1 MLYAH
6 SNLCNSTSEENPM
19 LFTLEALQAKHG
31 DSLLLHYGKPNAPKL
46 IVIDGGPAGVY
57 KASLRPRLEEL
68 KESRSPGGPL
78 AIRMLM
84 VSHLDDD
91 HVNGVLAFL
100 DDLVETKDNKEEV
113 PYDVLTLWHN
123 TFDDIIGN
131 ESKELLKALS
141 SAIDSHNSGKAA
153 STDVPISREGTALAA
168 SVTQGRD
175 VRNNANLLSLLIN
188 DPFGTLVAVP
198 AKGKKSVT
206 LGDGLKF
213 TVLGP
218 VKERIEKL
226 QEEWNE
232 VLKKK
237 GLATDKNGKALA
249 AAFVDESVFNLSSI
263 VVLAEAGKKKMLLT
277 GDARGDDVMNALKS
291 SGLLKGGKIHVDLL
305 KLPHHGSDR
314 NVATEFFR
322 TVTADHYVV
331 SADGRFG
338 NPEIS
343 TLQMI
348 SEARGKD
355 KFTIHLT
362 NKESRLDKFFAS
374 EKKKGKKYSVA
385 YRDPKS
391 LSLWVDL
398 GDDPLED

>member
-1 MLYAH
+1 
-6 SNLCNSTSEENPM
+6 M
-19 LFTLEALQAKHG
+19 LFTLEALSAKHG
-31 DSLLLHYGKPNAPKL
+31 DSLLLHYGKPNNPKL

-57 KASLRPRLEEL
+57 RNSLRPRLTEL
-68 KESRSPGGPL
+68 KDSRSPNAAL
-78 AIRMLM
+78 KIRMLM

-91 HVNGVLAFL
+91 HINGVLAFL
-100 DDLVETKDNKEEV
+100 DDLVEQQNNGEEL
-113 PYDVLTLWHN
+113 PFDITTLWHN
-123 TFDDIIGN
+123 SFDDIIGN
-131 ESKELLKALS
+131 ESDELLKALS
-141 SAIDSHNSGKAA
+141 SAINSNSSGKAA
-153 STDVPISREGTALAA
+153 SAGIPLSSAGTALAA
-168 SVTQGRD
+168 SVPQGRE
-175 VRNNANLLSLLIN
+175 VRNNAGLLALSIN

-198 AKGKKSVT
+198 AKGKKTVT
-206 LGDGLKF
+206 IGDGLKF

-218 VKERIEKL
+218 VEERVEKL

-237 GLATDKNGKALA
+237 GLATDAKGKSIA

-263 VVLAEAGKKKMLLT
+263 AVIAEAGKKSMLLT
-277 GDARGDDVMNALKS
+277 GDSRGDDIMNALKS
-291 SGLLKGGKIHVDLL
+291 SGMLKSGNIHVDLL

-322 TVTADHYVV
+322 AITADHYVC
-331 SADGRFG
+331 SADGKFG

-348 SEARGKD
+348 SEARGKE

-362 NKESRLDKFFAS
+362 NQEKRLDKFFAS
-374 EKKKGKKYSVA
+374 EKKKGKKYDVV
-385 YRDPKS
+385 YRDPKA

>member
-1 MLYAH
+1 
-6 SNLCNSTSEENPM
+6 M

-31 DSLLLHYGKPNAPKL
+31 DSLLLHYGKANAPKL

-57 KASLRPRLEEL
+57 KAGLRPRLAEI
-68 KESRSPGGPL
+68 KESRSPDGPL
-78 AIRMLM
+78 SIRMLM

-91 HVNGVLAFL
+91 HINGVLAFL
-100 DDLVETKDNKEEV
+100 DDLVEKKDNNEEL
-113 PYDVLTLWHN
+113 PYDILTLWHN
-123 TFDDIIGN
+123 SFDDIIGN
-131 ESKELLKALS
+131 ESQELLKALRPS
-141 SAIDSHNSGKAA
+141 SSGKAA
-153 STDVPISREGTALAA
+153 SAELPLSREGDALAA
-168 SVTQGRD
+168 SVPQGRD
-175 VRNNANLLSLLIN
+175 VRNNAKQLALGIN

-198 AKGKKSVT
+198 AKGKKTVT
-206 LGDGLKF
+206 IGDGLKF

-232 VLKKK
+232 VLRKK
-237 GLATDKNGKALA
+237 GLATDEKGRSLA

-263 VVLAEAGKKKMLLT
+263 VVLAEAGKKRMLLT
-277 GDARGDDVMNALKS
+277 GDARGDDLMNALKT
-291 SGLLKGGKIHVDLL
+291 SGLLKSGKIHVDLL

-322 TVTADHYVV
+322 AVTADHYVV

-362 NKESRLDKFFAS
+362 NREKRIEKFVAS
-374 EKKKGKKYSVA
+374 EKKKGKKYNVV
-385 YRDPKS
+385 YRDAKS

-398 GDDPLED
+398 GEDPLED

>member
-1 MLYAH
+1 
-6 SNLCNSTSEENPM
+6 M

-31 DSLLLHYGKPNAPKL
+31 DSLLLHYGKPTAPKL
-46 IVIDGGPAGVY
+46 IVIDGGPGGVY
-57 KASLRPRLEEL
+57 KAGLRPRLAEL
-68 KESRSPGGPL
+68 KESRSPDTPL
-78 AIRMLM
+78 TIRMLM

-91 HVNGVLAFL
+91 HINGVLAFL
-100 DDLVETKDNKEEV
+100 DDLVETKENNEEL
-113 PYDVLTLWHN
+113 PYDILTLWHN
-123 TFDDIIGN
+123 SFDDIIGN
-131 ESKELLKALS
+131 ESQELLKALRSNS
-141 SAIDSHNSGKAA
+141 SGRAA
-153 STDVPISREGTALAA
+153 SAGLPLSREGGALAA
-168 SVTQGRD
+168 SVPQGRD
-175 VRNNANLLSLLIN
+175 VRNNAKLLALGIN

-198 AKGKKSVT
+198 AKGKKSIS

-232 VLKKK
+232 VLLKK
-237 GLATDKNGKALA
+237 GLATDKNGNSLA

-263 VVLAEAGKKKMLLT
+263 VVLAEAGKKRMLLT
-277 GDARGDDVMNALKS
+277 GDARGDDLMNALKT
-291 SGLLKGGKIHVDLL
+291 SGLLKSGKFHVDLL

-322 TVTADHYVV
+322 AVTADHYVV

-362 NKESRLDKFFAS
+362 NREKRIDTFFAS
-374 EKKKGKKYSVA
+374 EKKKGKKYKLVF
-385 YRDPKS
+385 RDPKS

>member
-1 MLYAH
+1 
-6 SNLCNSTSEENPM
+6 M

-31 DSLLLHYGKPNAPKL
+31 DSLLLHYGKPKAPKL

-57 KASLRPRLEEL
+57 KSGLLPRLTAL
-68 KESRSPGGPL
+68 KDSRSPNARL
-78 AIRMLM
+78 SIRMLM

-91 HVNGVLAFL
+91 HVNGVLAL
-100 DDLVETKDNKEEV
+100 LNGLVEKQENNEEL
-113 PYDVLTLWHN
+113 PFDILTLWQN
-123 TFDDIIGN
+123 TFDDIVGN
-131 ESKELLKALS
+131 DSEEMRKALS
-141 SAIDSHNSGKAA
+141 AAVKPLSSGGAVSAG
-153 STDVPISREGTALAA
+153 VPLSQPGGAIVA

-175 VRNNANLLSLLIN
+175 VRNNANALSISIN
-188 DPFGTLVAVP
+188 DQFGGLVAAP
-198 AKGKKSVT
+198 GKGKKTVAI
-206 LGDGLKF
+206 GDGLKF

-218 VKERIEKL
+218 SKDRIEEL
-226 QEEWNE
+226 HTEWNA
-232 VLKKK
+232 VLQKK
-237 GLATDKNGKALA
+237 GLAKDKEGEAIA

-263 VVLAEAGKKKMLLT
+263 VVLAEAGKKTMLLT
-277 GDARGDDVMNALKS
+277 GDARGDDVLKS
-291 SGLLKGGKIHVDLL
+291 LKTAGLLKSGNIHVDLL

-322 TVTADHYVV
+322 QITADHYVV

-362 NKESRLDKFFAS
+362 NREKRLDKFFAS
-374 EKKKGKKYSVA
+374 EKKKGKKYEVA
-385 YRDPKS
+385 YRDPEE

-398 GDDPLED
+398 GDDALED

>member
-1 MLYAH
+1 
-6 SNLCNSTSEENPM
+6 M

-57 KASLRPRLEEL
+57 NGSLRPRLAEI
-68 KESRSPGGPL
+68 KESRSPDAPL
-78 AIRMLM
+78 SIRMLM

-100 DDLVETKDNKEEV
+100 DDLVEKQNNNEEL
-113 PYDVLTLWHN
+113 PYDIVTLWNN

-131 ESKELLKALS
+131 DSDELLDALS
-141 SAIDSHNSGKAA
+141 SAIKSPGSGKAA
-153 STDVPISREGTALAA
+153 SAGTPLSREGGAIAA
-168 SVTQGRD
+168 SVPQGRN
-175 VRNNANLLSLLIN
+175 VRNNANLLAIGIN
-188 DPFGTLVAVP
+188 DPFGGLVATR
-198 AKGKKSVT
+198 AKGKKTVPI
-206 LGDGLKF
+206 GDGLKF

-218 VKERIEKL
+218 VEERVEKL
-226 QEEWNE
+226 QAEWNKI
-232 VLKKK
+232 LLKK
-237 GLATDKNGKALA
+237 GLATDEKGKALA

-263 VVLAEAGKKKMLLT
+263 VVLAEVGKKRMLLT
-277 GDARGDDVMNALKS
+277 GDARGDDVMNALKT
-291 SGLLKGGKIHVDLL
+291 SGLLKAGKIHVDLL

-348 SEARGKD
+348 SDARGKD

-362 NKESRLDKFFAS
+362 NREDRIDEFFAS
-374 EKKKGKKYSVA
+374 EKKKGKKYEMVF
-385 YRDPKS
+385 RDPKL
-391 LSLWVDL
+391 LSLRVDL
-398 GDDPLED
+398 GDDPLKD

>member
-1 MLYAH
+1 VRF
-6 SNLCNSTSEENPM
+6 NLFNYSPEENPM

-57 KASLRPRLEEL
+57 KSSLRPRLAEL
-68 KESRSPGGPL
+68 KDSRSPNAPL
-78 AIRMLM
+78 SIRMLM

-100 DDLVETKDNKEEV
+100 DDLVEKKENDEEL
-113 PYDVLTLWHN
+113 PYNVLTVWNN

-131 ESKELLKALS
+131 DTNELLKALS
-141 SAIDSHNSGKAA
+141 AAIDTGDGKAA
-153 STDVPISREGTALAA
+153 SVDFPLSREGGAIAA

-175 VRNNANLLSLLIN
+175 VRNNVSLLAIGMN
-188 DPFGTLVAVP
+188 DPFGGLVAAP
-198 AKGKKSVT
+198 AKGKKT
-206 LGDGLKF
+206 ITIGDGLKF
-213 TVLGP
+213 TVLAP
-218 VKERIEKL
+218 VKERVEKL

-237 GLATDKNGKALA
+237 GLATDAKGRALA

-263 VVLAEAGKKKMLLT
+263 VVLAEAGKKRMLLT
-277 GDARGDDVMNALKS
+277 GDSRGDDVLNAMKS
-291 SGLLKGGKIHVDLL
+291 SGLMKSGKIHVDLL

-322 TVTADHYVV
+322 NITADHYII

-348 SEARGKD
+348 SEARGKE

-362 NKESRLDKFFAS
+362 NREKRLDTFFAS
-374 EKKKGKKYSVA
+374 EKKKGKKYNVV
-385 YRDPKS
+385 YRDPKQ

-398 GDDPLED
+398 GDDALED

>member
-1 MLYAH
+1 
-6 SNLCNSTSEENPM
+6 M

-68 KESRSPGGPL
+68 KQTRSPDEPL
-78 AIRMLM
+78 SIRMLM

-100 DDLVETKDNKEEV
+100 DDLADNQQNNEEV
-113 PYDVLTLWHN
+113 PFDIVTLWHN
-123 TFDDIIGN
+123 SFDDIIGN
-131 ESKELLKALS
+131 ESQEIVEALS
-141 SAIDSHNSGKAA
+141 FAANPGASGNAA
-153 STDVPISREGTALAA
+153 SAGVALSREGGAIVA

-175 VRNNANLLSLLIN
+175 VRNNAKLLSLGIN
-188 DPFGTLVAVP
+188 EPFGSLIAVP

-206 LGDGLKF
+206 IGDGLKF

-237 GLATDKNGKALA
+237 GLATDKKGKALA
-249 AAFVDESVFNLSSI
+249 AAFVDESVFNLSSL
-263 VVLAEAGKKKMLLT
+263 VVLAEAGTKKMLLT
-277 GDARGDDVMNALKS
+277 GDARGDDVMNALKT
-291 SGLLKGGKIHVDLL
+291 SGLLKSGNIHVDLL

-322 TVTADHYVV
+322 AVTADHYVV

-355 KFTIHLT
+355 RFTIHLT
-362 NKESRLDKFFAS
+362 NKEKRLEKFFAS
-374 EKKKGKKYSVA
+374 DKKKGKKYDVV

-398 GDDPLED
+398 GDDALED

>member
-1 MLYAH
+1 
-6 SNLCNSTSEENPM
+6 M

-57 KASLRPRLEEL
+57 KASLRPRLAEL
-68 KESRSPGGPL
+68 KESRSPEAPL
-78 AIRMLM
+78 SIRMLM

-100 DDLVETKDNKEEV
+100 DDLVEKKNNDEEV
-113 PYDVLTLWHN
+113 PFNILTLWHN

-131 ESKELLKALS
+131 ESEELRKALS
-141 SAIDSHNSGKAA
+141 SAINSNSSGKAA
-153 STDVPISREGTALAA
+153 STGVTLSREGEAIGA

-175 VRNNANLLSLLIN
+175 VRNNANLLALGVN

-198 AKGKKSVT
+198 AKGKQSVT

-218 VKERIEKL
+218 VKERIERL

-237 GLATDKNGKALA
+237 GLATDKNGESLA

-263 VVLAEAGKKKMLLT
+263 VVLAEAAKKRMLLT
-277 GDARGDDVMNALKS
+277 GDARGDDVMNALKT
-291 SGLLKGGKIHVDLL
+291 SGLLKAGKIHVDLL

-322 TVTADHYVV
+322 AVTADHYVV

-338 NPEIS
+338 NPEVS

-362 NKESRLDKFFAS
+362 NREARLDKFFAS
-374 EKKKGKKYSVA
+374 EKKKGKKYSVVF
-385 YRDPKS
+385 RDPKS
-391 LSLWVDL
+391 TSLWIDL